1 MLELYENIKK
11 FRNAAGMTQS
21 DLADRL
27 GYTDRSS
34 IAKIEKG
41 IVDLP
46 QSKIRQIADV
56 FGVAPGILMGYE
68 DNPDGYMETFSRN
81 LRHFMKT
88 RKLNIFEIAH
98 VTGVEVVDVQHW
110 IDNDDV
116 TGNYMPSDESV
127 DKLAK
132 YLEVDSASLF
142 EDILYLNVKP
152 AQKSEL
158 SEKRKQLIDFAM
170 TVPEDKLALIL
181 RLAKSVLADE

>member
-1 MLELYENIKK
+1 MLELYRNIKK
-11 FRNAAGMTQS
+11 FRNAAGMTQGE
-21 DLADRL
+21 LAERL

-68 DNPDGYMETFSRN
+68 DNPDSYMETFSRN

-88 RKLNIFEIAH
+88 RGITIFEISY
-98 VTGVEVVDVQHW
+98 VTGAEIVDVQHW

-116 TGNYMPSDESV
+116 TGNYAPSDENV
-127 DKLAK
+127 DNLAK
-132 YLEVDSASLF
+132 YLEVDAASLF
-142 EDILYLNVKP
+142 KDILYVNVKP
-152 AQKSEL
+152 AQMDEL

-181 RLAKSVLADE
+181 RLAKSVLAED